1 MRYMG
6 VDPGLNGAIAILTQE
21 GQVELLAPT
30 PTSDNDKGRQEYNL
44 AAIAKLLCATAR
56 AGEVLVTVEKLQGL
70 PPTRTTPEGEVKP
83 LGGFLTNVHRGEAR
97 GWAWM
102 IAGLAA
108 AGLPIT
114 CELVPPKEWQKEL
127 VKGFPA
133 GGNKERSLAVAKAIF
148 PTVPLFRTARSR
160 VEDDGMAEALLLAEL
175 GRRRSFGGELFAQR
189 R

>member
-6 VDPGLNGAIAILTQE
+6 VDPGLGGAIAVLDQA
-21 GQVELLAPT
+21 GHVELLAPT

-44 AAIAKLLCATAR
+44 AAIAKLLCATAA
-56 AGEVLVTVEKLQGL
+56 AGELLVTVEKLQGL

-108 AGLPIT
+108 TGLPIT
-114 CELVPPKEWQKEL
+114 CELVAPKEWQKEL

-133 GGNKERSLAVAKAIF
+133 PSHKDRSVAVASRIFPGVPLYRTERSRK
-148 PTVPLFRTARSR
+148 
-160 VEDDGMAEALLLAEL
+160 EDDGMAEALLLAEL
-175 GRRRSFGGELFAQR
+175 GRRRSLGGALFAQR
-189 R
+189 S